1 MENNENIKENA
12 TVDTNSPTSAG
23 RNTDI
28 DVSSL
33 LKASKEPIQS
43 NKSDKTPLQAAKEAK
58 ENGGMGLVVDTNELI
73 NGSKETP
80 LITNKTEY
88 DAMGEID
95 TYMAEQDK
103 MISVAKSTTFD
114 RPPANIQETI
124 SMMGALEDMA
134 NSGNVS
140 ANVVKVNPTDE
151 STNETVNNDNQ
162 KNNEENIPDEKRQI
176 INILIDKTGFGGEFK
191 FTPDEQEKISTST
204 EIRLKEV
211 EEVDLSTITV
221 KRTDKSFVESA
232 SEYQISSSMT
242 PVVFPASRFRA
253 SMTGLTFGE
262 MGDISLNS
270 ENVTFEQIRKKLT
283 VIYNKMVNPSIGK
296 FESFDDFLKK
306 FAYVDLD
313 LAIYGMIVATFP
325 EVDEI
330 NLDCNNPKCNK
341 SFTHKY
347 SPRTLLR
354 FDKAGDKFLSSMKD
368 VINCDADKF
377 DELVKQSPTR
387 TYKRIKLPYSN
398 FIIEIGIASS
408 YDYLYNL
415 LDNMI
420 GDKFSKSHPDDV
432 NGILQLNTSLLA
444 LVRAVYVPQAS
455 GEYVI
460 FDEFEDVINALY
472 MIKPEEIG
480 ILGSI
485 LQKYTDAYDVKF
497 ELTDIKCPHCG
508 TVTKEMPLDVNYLV
522 FLKYQRLM
530 STSIDIDNIGVL

>member
-242 PVVFPASRFRA
+242 PVVFPAWNGR
-253 SMTGLTFGE
+253 
-262 MGDISLNS
+262 
-270 ENVTFEQIRKKLT
+270 
-283 VIYNKMVNPSIGK
+283 Y
-296 FESFDDFLKK
+296 
-306 FAYVDLD
+306 
-313 LAIYGMIVATFP
+313 
-325 EVDEI
+325 
-330 NLDCNNPKCNK
+330 
-341 SFTHKY
+341 FT
-347 SPRTLLR
+347 
-354 FDKAGDKFLSSMKD
+354 
-368 VINCDADKF
+368 
-377 DELVKQSPTR
+377 
-387 TYKRIKLPYSN
+387 
-398 FIIEIGIASS
+398 
-408 YDYLYNL
+408 
-415 LDNMI
+415 
-420 GDKFSKSHPDDV
+420 
-432 NGILQLNTSLLA
+432 
-444 LVRAVYVPQAS
+444 
-455 GEYVI
+455 
-460 FDEFEDVINALY
+460 
-472 MIKPEEIG
+472 
-480 ILGSI
+480 
-485 LQKYTDAYDVKF
+485 
-497 ELTDIKCPHCG
+497 
-508 TVTKEMPLDVNYLV
+508 
-522 FLKYQRLM
+522 
-530 STSIDIDNIGVL
+530 